1 MQPLCHADT
10 MSVYYIFVFEFFI
23 LGLFQLVIKALT
35 YLNPNMAEQ
44 FARDMTESQLP
55 VLCLTEKSFAF

>member
-44 FARDMTESQLP
+44 FTRDMTESQLP
-55 VLCLTEKSFAF
+55 VLCLTEKSFGF